1 MDERPFRIEADAV
14 CLTKQGPNRTK
25 PCVEYLCF
33 CVSGCLVCAQVE
45 EKGQRGQLD
54 DGEEPRPSVVGVP
67 GLTAKSDWKPP
78 PETQQQ
84 VIEFR
89 KCQAEERK
97 VKKNKKQRPPDQ
109 AEAALHSASSSSSSC
124 AVQMMELER
133 QREKERADLDQINL
147 GRTALLLERQQARMN
162 KTLRQ
167 QLDSTNVQLAQIQ
180 KEQ

>member
-1 MDERPFRIEADAV
+1 MLR
-14 CLTKQGPNRTK
+14 
-25 PCVEYLCF
+25 
-33 CVSGCLVCAQVE
+33 VSGGCLLCPKAE

-97 VKKNKKQRPPDQ
+97 R
-109 AEAALHSASSSSSSC
+109 
-124 AVQMMELER
+124 MELER

-147 GRTALLLERQQARMN
+147 GRTALLLERKQGRMN

-167 QLDSTNVQLAQIQ
+167 QLDSTNAQLAQIQ
-180 KEQ
+180 KEQMPDIKRGQIDDTFFSFFNTCSR

>member
-1 MDERPFRIEADAV
+1 MCSVSVP
-14 CLTKQGPNRTK
+14 
-25 PCVEYLCF
+25 
-33 CVSGCLVCAQVE
+33 CVSGCLLCAKAE

-97 VKKNKKQRPPDQ
+97 VKKQNNRGRPIKRKP
-109 AEAALHSASSSSSSC
+109 LFI
-124 AVQMMELER
+124 LPR
-133 QREKERADLDQINL
+133 RLLRAPSR
-147 GRTALLLERQQARMN
+147 GW
-162 KTLRQ
+162 
-167 QLDSTNVQLAQIQ
+167 S
-180 KEQ
+180 